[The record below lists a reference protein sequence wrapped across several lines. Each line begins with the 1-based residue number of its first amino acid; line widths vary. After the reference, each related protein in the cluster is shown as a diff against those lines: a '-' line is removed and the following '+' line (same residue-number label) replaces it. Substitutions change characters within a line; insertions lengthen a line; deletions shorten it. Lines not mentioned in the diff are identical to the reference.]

1 MPKEESKRVMT
12 FANHDDYISFRHHT
26 YKKSGTSKEVE
37 LNEVRYFMSRSG
49 SILHKRQHHAT
60 SPDHT
65 EETNY
70 WIFRVAIVVDI
81 GFRYNAPTQFRY
93 IHIYIHQT

>member
-37 LNEVRYFMSRSG
+37 LNEVIERKCTIEILKNYIRQINACKCASVHSRLGRG
-49 SILHKRQHHAT
+49 SR
-60 SPDHT
+60 
-65 EETNY
+65 
-70 WIFRVAIVVDI
+70 
-81 GFRYNAPTQFRY
+81 
-93 IHIYIHQT
+93 

>member
-37 LNEVRYFMSRSG
+37 LNEV
-49 SILHKRQHHAT
+49 IELKCT
-60 SPDHT
+60 I
-65 EETNY
+65 EIIKN
-70 WIFRVAIVVDI
+70 
-81 GFRYNAPTQFRY
+81 
-93 IHIYIHQT
+93 